1 MTNVYEIINEIRT
14 YAKENNVPIM
24 LDDGIEYL
32 TNYIIKNN
40 VNSVLEIGTAIGY
53 SAIMMAL
60 TNPSL
65 SVTTIERDEKRY
77 LEALKNIKKLN
88 LENRITLIFNDA
100 LDVNITGKFDL
111 IFIDAAKAQSI
122 KFFEKFEKNL
132 NPTGVIITDN
142 IKFHGLVDKNE
153 EEIESRNLR
162 ALVRKVKEYITYLKE
177 NEHYETEFLE
187 LGDGISISRKI
198 DPKNNSNIKKEE
210 LSSFF
215 SLEQLRYDI
224 I

>member
-60 TNPSL
+60 VNPSL

-187 LGDGISISRKI
+187 LGDGISISRKR
-198 DPKNNSNIKKEE
+198 DPKK
-210 LSSFF
+210 
-215 SLEQLRYDI
+215 
-224 I
+224 

>member
-1 MTNVYEIINEIRT
+1 MTNVYEIITEIRT

-53 SAIMMAL
+53 SAIMMTLA
-60 TNPSL
+60 NPSL

-198 DPKNNSNIKKEE
+198 DPKK
-210 LSSFF
+210 
-215 SLEQLRYDI
+215 
-224 I
+224 

>member
-14 YAKENNVPIM
+14 YAKENNIPIM

-198 DPKNNSNIKKEE
+198 DPKK
-210 LSSFF
+210 
-215 SLEQLRYDI
+215 
-224 I
+224 

>member
-60 TNPSL
+60 TNHSL

-198 DPKNNSNIKKEE
+198 DPKK
-210 LSSFF
+210 
-215 SLEQLRYDI
+215 
-224 I
+224 

>member
-60 TNPSL
+60 ANPSL

-177 NEHYETEFLE
+177 NERYETEFLE

-198 DPKNNSNIKKEE
+198 NPEK
-210 LSSFF
+210 
-215 SLEQLRYDI
+215 
-224 I
+224 